1 MRRPLLGRIGRPLL
15 LIPGVALASYFLM
28 ALLPL
33 QVQDEQKEQLPQEL
47 LSSYRKDLGIGEPL
61 GFLRPWQKLAAG
73 ERLGTSAEGVTGT
86 EMMEKL
92 RGSLIIGLLA
102 LLLSLVGAGLFAAI
116 GTRVANVLFAVGLG
130 TPTFLLAL
138 LLAPETAER
147 GVVIPTLA
155 GAAVLAVWPTVF
167 LGRLLAR
174 SLKSEL
180 AKDYVRAARAK
191 GLTQREVLFRHVLPN
206 LVPVLLDAL
215 APVATALLGGSF
227 AVERVLG
234 LPYFGQLYVMAV
246 LKRQV
251 AVVVVATTVF
261 AALLALVTSAV
272 ELGRATVDPR

>member
-61 GFLRPWQKLAAG
+61 GFLRPWQKLAAR